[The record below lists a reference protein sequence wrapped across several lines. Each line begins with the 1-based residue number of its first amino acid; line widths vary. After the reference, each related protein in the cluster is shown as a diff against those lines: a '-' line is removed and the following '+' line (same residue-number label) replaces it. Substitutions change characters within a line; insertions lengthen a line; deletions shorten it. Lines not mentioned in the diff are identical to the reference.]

1 MTCDLIGL
9 ANPGISSLQPYHP
22 GKPIEEL
29 ERELGIRNIIKLAS
43 NENPAGTSPRVLEA
57 LARIKDYARYPD
69 GNGFI
74 LKQALARYHGVQ
86 PDQITL
92 GNGSNDILELVA
104 RAFVSNRH
112 QIIFSQH
119 SFAVYPLVAQVI
131 GAEAVVTP
139 ARNWG
144 YDLDAVVAAVT
155 DRTRLI
161 FIANPNNPTGTWF
174 GRAEFERLLSRLPDH
189 VILVMDEAYYE
200 YAAEA
205 GVPNAVEW
213 VAEHPNL
220 VVARTF
226 SKVYGLAGLRV
237 GYAVSHR
244 DAADL
249 MNRVRQP
256 FNVNSAALLAA
267 ETALQDSEH
276 LQRCLELNRSG
287 MQQLIAGFD
296 RMGIGYIPSLTNFIC
311 IDLEQPALPVYQ
323 KLLREGV
330 IVRPVDN
337 YGMPDHLRITVG
349 LPEENELFLAALAR
363 VLAA

>member
-276 LQRCLELNRSG
+276 LQQCLELNRTG